1 MARKHLDAV
10 AGGLIRAD
18 FAAKIRLS
26 AEEFAT
32 FSMPR
37 LCRYNM

>member
-1 MARKHLDAV
+1 MARKCLDVV

-26 AEEFAT
+26 AEK
-32 FSMPR
+32 FSTSSTPR
-37 LCRYNM
+37 NM